1 MAHEGPLGHLF
12 SLVHLIYAA
21 SRKTPRF
28 PAAST
33 RPWKLPPAGDT
44 APRARVQGRSGA
56 VAGGSGVREAR
67 RDVCADKGGG
77 GQVRD
82 GAQGGTGRGHPGP
95 HHEGAGDAELHRGA
109 RARGRR
115 AGGRLEG
122 RALPP

>member
-1 MAHEGPLGHLF
+1 HKRPETNDTKG
-12 SLVHLIYAA
+12 
-21 SRKTPRF
+21 SRC
-28 PAAST
+28 
-33 RPWKLPPAGDT
+33 RPPTTGDT
-44 APRARVQGRSGA
+44 APIARVQEERGA

-95 HHEGAGDAELHRGA
+95 RHEGAGDADLHRGA

-115 AGGRLEG
+115 EGGCVEG
-122 RALPP
+122 RALPPR